1 MKKIVLMFLLVV
13 AGTAACSAQETSV
26 VFHPGD
32 PIHVLVNFKTAP
44 PTLEGAVFSFNLLG
58 NPDKQQQMLTTSFQ
72 GNQVKK
78 ITDTQF
84 ELTGTVAANSASGTY
99 RLNWINVT
107 IKTIGKQYNE
117 GSDFKDLTIA
127 VLNPEHP
134 EFPLIENVQL
144 APRS

>member
-1 MKKIVLMFLLVV
+1 MRRLSLMLLLVFV
-13 AGTAACSAQETSV
+13 GAAACSAQGTSV

-44 PTLEGAVFSFNLLG
+44 PTLEGAVFGFNLLG
-58 NPDKQQQMLTTSFQ
+58 NPDKQQELLGTSFQ
-72 GNQVKK
+72 GNQIKK

-99 RLNWINVT
+99 RLNWISIT
-107 IKTIGKQYNE
+107 AKSIGKQYSE
-117 GSDFKDLTIA
+117 GSDFKELTIG

-134 EFPLIENVQL
+134 EFPAIETVHI
-144 APRS
+144 AP